1 MAKKKLSWSVE
12 RMTAALNKV
21 LSNEM
26 SIREAAVAFDVPKST
41 LHDKAV
47 SIKSGKET
55 LLEPKL
61 GRFASTFPH
70 EFEEKLLAHV
80 SDLSRRCFPLNRKEF
95 LKLAFDLAEHLK
107 VPHQFN
113 MTKGTAGKHFYY
125 NFLARHPDIS
135 LRTPESTSIM
145 RAVGFNKPQVDLFY
159 SNLQNLLDQYNFR
172 PSNIY
177 NCDETG
183 VTCVQK
189 HLKVLAPKSARQ
201 VGKITSAERGKNVTI
216 LFCMSATG
224 VYTPPFFVF
233 PRKRMNERLMF
244 NAPPDSIGVA
254 QPNGWMN
261 CDFFLQWLHHFV
273 KFSHPS
279 RESPV
284 LIILDGHCS
293 HKTLEVINFCRDKNV
308 HLLCLPP
315 HTSHKLQP
323 LDRTFMKPFKT
334 HYHERC
340 DAWMRA
346 HSGARITDYDIAGL
360 TSEAYAKVARTDI
373 AISGFKCTGIS
384 PFDPHKFSAV
394 DYLPSDVTNMPLEKA
409 AAAPSV
415 QQSVNNVATM
425 TKALQILSPVPDA
438 AKRRSLAR
446 KRKSQKSEIL
456 TSTAYKVEV
465 EVQRQAKKKMDPETL
480 RRAGR
485 PEKNMVLAELEIEK
499 NIVNTKRFG
508 LSTRKTTRPGRP
520 KRTKQLTTSS
530 SENI

>member
-1 MAKKKLSWSVE
+1 
-12 RMTAALNKV
+12 
-21 LSNEM
+21 
-26 SIREAAVAFDVPKST
+26 
-41 LHDKAV
+41 
-47 SIKSGKET
+47 
-55 LLEPKL
+55 
-61 GRFASTFPH
+61 
-70 EFEEKLLAHV
+70 
-80 SDLSRRCFPLNRKEF
+80 
-95 LKLAFDLAEHLK
+95 
-107 VPHQFN
+107 
-113 MTKGTAGKHFYY
+113 
-125 NFLARHPDIS
+125 
-135 LRTPESTSIM
+135 
-145 RAVGFNKPQVDLFY
+145 
-159 SNLQNLLDQYNFR
+159 
-172 PSNIY
+172 
-177 NCDETG
+177 
-183 VTCVQK
+183 
-189 HLKVLAPKSARQ
+189 
-201 VGKITSAERGKNVTI
+201 
-216 LFCMSATG
+216 
-224 VYTPPFFVF
+224 
-233 PRKRMNERLMF
+233 
-244 NAPPDSIGVA
+244 
-254 QPNGWMN
+254 
-261 CDFFLQWLHHFV
+261 
-273 KFSHPS
+273 
-279 RESPV
+279 
-284 LIILDGHCS
+284 
-293 HKTLEVINFCRDKNV
+293 
-308 HLLCLPP
+308 
-315 HTSHKLQP
+315 
-323 LDRTFMKPFKT
+323 MKPFKT